1 MTDLKEVEMWND
13 TIRTEIIDN
22 HGSIQNITCI
32 PQEIRDL
39 YKTAWEMPI
48 KTMMNM
54 AADRGAFIDQS
65 QAFNIY
71 TTELNYAKMSSM
83 HFYTWKLGL
92 KTGMY
97 HNCNQYDENTGINYS
112 DTVPM
117 QMASISSVEVDKQE
131 AAALVC
137 SIENKEDCM
146 MCGA

>member
-1 MTDLKEVEMWND
+1 MWND
-13 TIRTEIIDN
+13 AIRTEIIEN
-22 HGSIQNITCI
+22 RGSIQHITRI

-39 YKTAWEMPI
+39 YKTAYEMPM

-54 AADRGAFIDQS
+54 AADRGAFVDQS
-65 QAFNIY
+65 QAFNIHTNEPTY
-71 TTELNYAKMSSM
+71 SKMSSM
-83 HFYTWKLGL
+83 HFYSWKLGL

-97 HNCNQYDENTGINYS
+97 HNLNQYDGKKIGIDYF

-117 QMASISSVEVDKQE
+117 KTALMSSVEDEEQE
-131 AAALVC
+131 AALVC